1 MLKLYNVILNG
12 ELENAISL
20 LRITSI
26 IHPITIF
33 YCVIKMNSRTY
44 KLYKQIVLTNTILN
58 KFKLSFSDKRLILE
72 LAIML
77 NSTYIAK
84 SFLRIGVKPRK
95 HVLSKQLSNN
105 MSKLLDNFNI
115 Y

>member
-77 NSTYIAK
+77 NSTYIVK